1 MKLCVDIM
9 KLCVDIITLSR
20 QAMRHICSLLVSLTS
35 SLVQG
40 SPASWMYLQY
50 LHEYLKYL
58 QYLHD
63 YLYIRNIYMSIYIS
77 RA

>member
-1 MKLCVDIM
+1 
-9 KLCVDIITLSR
+9 
-20 QAMRHICSLLVSLTS
+20 
-35 SLVQG
+35 
-40 SPASWMYLQY
+40 MYLQY